1 MKWNFQKRRGL
12 SAAIASVLMG
22 VCALPVVAQDRM
34 LEEVIVTTQRR
45 AESLQTVPL
54 AVSAFSGEELRA
66 QGIFDIKGITER
78 TPGFTMGEFNPGQT
92 QLYIRGIG
100 SNEDGAGGD
109 QSVVVFIDEV
119 YIGRAAGMDV
129 DLFDLERV
137 EVLRGPQGTLF
148 GRNVVGGAVSL
159 VTKKPDEETEIALE
173 GTIGNYDAINL
184 RGLASGQIAENVFG
198 KVSFS
203 SRRRDGYLDNQ
214 IGNFLDFF
222 PTSSEALLADDNVR
236 KINRDSLRGALRF
249 TPRDDLEIN
258 LTANI
263 STLDEDGAVRHYIE
277 GPAPGVFAAHNALI
291 PNYVGDVHAVL
302 TDTVGR
308 FENDIWGVT
317 ARVDWDINDSITFTS
332 LTAFRDVDALNIE
345 GGLGTENLTNLLLST
360 GQIPFGADGNNDYRD
375 QSETFTQEFRFTS
388 TGEGRLQ
395 WVGGLYFL
403 SEDTDRT
410 ETATIGIKI
419 PIGGGMFLDLPGFNA
434 NNNIASDMQNAKTD
448 SWAIFGQATY
458 DFTDQLSLT
467 LGGRYSN
474 DEKEISRVGIPN
486 GVSIQQGYN
495 LQDEEDW
502 GEFTGKVSLN
512 YQATDDVFIYGTWSE
527 GYKSG
532 GYQGLASGP
541 AQAGTPFD
549 PEFAE
554 LWELGVKMEFDRVRL
569 NAAGFFTDYTDLQI
583 LQLLVPEGSPP
594 GTPGV
599 LITQNAADAEITG
612 VEMEVTFAAT
622 DNLMLQGT
630 FAYLDTEFVDFSAPS
645 GFRPPDGGAGAGG
658 SRIGNALRNAP
669 EFAYSLMARYT
680 QDLDS
685 GGQISYQ
692 ADFQHK
698 DRVFQDPD
706 VLDFASVPAYDLV
719 NARIT
724 WVNADD
730 TLEVAGWATNL
741 FNEDYFI
748 HNFPA
753 LGNGLATAGPPAMY
767 GMTVTWRYR

>member
-1 MKWNFQKRRGL
+1 MIWNFNKYRKL
-12 SAAIASVLMG
+12 SLAIAG
-22 VCALPVVAQDRM
+22 ALAGAAAMPVVAQDRM

-109 QSVVVFIDEV
+109 QSVVVFVDEI

-159 VTKKPDEETEIALE
+159 VTKKPTEETEVALE
-173 GTIGNYDAINL
+173 GTVGNYNALNV
-184 RGLASGQIAENVFG
+184 RGMASGQIAENVYG
-198 KVSFS
+198 KIAFS
-203 SRRRDGYLDNQ
+203 SRNRDGYLKNR
-214 IGNFLDFF
+214 IGDFLDAF
-222 PTSSEALLADDNVR
+222 PTNSEAALADNRAR

-249 TPRDDLEIN
+249 TPRDNLEIN
-258 LTANI
+258 LSANV
-263 STLDEDGAVRHYIE
+263 STLDEDGAVRHFIE
-277 GPAPGVFAAHNALI
+277 GPAPGVYAAHASLI
-291 PNYVGDVHAVL
+291 PNYDDDIHSVL
-302 TDTVGR
+302 TDTIGR
-308 FENDIWGVT
+308 FENDIWGIS
-317 ARVDWDINDSITFTS
+317 ARIDWDINDSITFSS
-332 LTAFRDVDALNIE
+332 LTAYRDVDALNIE
-345 GGLGTENLTNLLLST
+345 AGLGTVNLTNLLVST
-360 GQIPFGADGNNDYRD
+360 GAIPFGADGNNDYRD

-388 TGEGRLQ
+388 SGDSRLQ

-410 ETATIGIKI
+410 ETASIGIKI
-419 PIGGGMFLDLPGFNA
+419 PIGPGVYLDAPGFNA
-434 NNNIASDMQNAKTD
+434 NNNVASDMQNSETD

-467 LGGRYSN
+467 VGGRYSN
-474 DEKEISRVGIPN
+474 DEKSISRLGIPN

-495 LQDEEDW
+495 LDAEDDW
-502 GEFTGKVSLN
+502 DEFTGKVSLN
-512 YQATDDVFIYGTWSE
+512 FQATDDIFLYGTYSE

-541 AQAGTPFD
+541 VQAGTSFD

-554 LWELGVKMEFDRVRL
+554 LYEIGAKMEFNRVRM
-569 NAAGFFTDYTDLQI
+569 NVAGFYTDYTDLQI

-612 VEMEVTFAAT
+612 IELETTVAVT
-622 DNLMLQGT
+622 DNFMLQGS
-630 FAYLDTEFVDFSAPS
+630 FAYLDTEFKDFSAPA
-645 GFRPPDGGAGAGG
+645 GFRPPDGGAGGGG
-658 SRIGNALRNAP
+658 SRIGNELRNAP
-669 EFAYSLMARYT
+669 EIAFSILARYT
-680 QDLDS
+680 HQMDS
-685 GGQISYQ
+685 GGELSFQ

-698 DRVFQDPD
+698 DQVFQDPD
-706 VLDFASVPAYDLV
+706 VLDFASVPEYDLV
-719 NARIT
+719 NARVT
-724 WVNADD
+724 WINSED
-730 TLEVAGWATNL
+730 TLEVAGWVTNL
-741 FNEDYFI
+741 FDEDYFI

-753 LGNGLATAGPPAMY
+753 LGNGLATSGPPSMY
-767 GMTVTWRYR
+767 GLTVTWRYR